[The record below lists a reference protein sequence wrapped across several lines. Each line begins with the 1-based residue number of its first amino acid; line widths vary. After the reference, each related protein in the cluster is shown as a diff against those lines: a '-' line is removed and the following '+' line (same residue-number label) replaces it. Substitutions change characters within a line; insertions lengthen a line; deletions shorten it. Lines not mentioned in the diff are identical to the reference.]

1 MTEQPVPE
9 TKANKA
15 SDDNL
20 LAAISYISLI
30 SVVVLLTKKDSEYVR
45 FHAKQGT
52 VLFIVE
58 VIWGVILF
66 PFLAVPYLGTWLINL
81 GWLVFIIAS
90 AVGFIKAYNGEKYRL
105 PVLADFAEKINI

>member
-1 MTEQPVPE
+1 MQQTGA
-9 TKANKA
+9 KKI

-58 VIWGVILF
+58 VIWSVILF
-66 PFLAVPYLGTWLINL
+66 PFMWMPFLGSWLINL

-90 AVGFIKAYNGEKYRL
+90 AVGFIKAYSGEKYRM
-105 PVLADFAEKINI
+105 PAVADFADKINV